1 MSKSV
6 TPLES
11 FTHLTENIP
20 SWLIKLDDLTA
31 QVAEQNA
38 RFIRSSEFGEQ
49 LKKKKHNSTE
59 SLRPNDDDDN
69 IEDNTAV
76 PPTDKYIPPN
86 PSHKCLSHA
95 SRPKAAANNALVAA
109 EIRRKRKPGSGHSH
123 ASGHARYRTKSM
135 VIVYY
140 DSAIQESFEAVVR
153 NIAGARNTLR
163 KGKTTAS
170 FKARMASIGVGM
182 DDDPF
187 SGASKFK
194 MMAPKITRPSM
205 PSTRLGGPDLLS
217 GGNMTPFEEAD
228 KDLETAQSLCEVAA
242 HQFLR
247 DGDCRLEIEG
257 TRKRFQN
264 VLDLAGKEVERLKEE
279 EEQEKAKEATTAEQQ
294 TNGVTLT
301 TDTPRAVESVE
312 ERVQPKTEPPPPKQV
327 NFTGTGTIEI
337 DDGSDA
343 ESIHLDLSAFRR
355 TRRG

>member
-11 FTHLTENIP
+11 FAHLTENIP
-20 SWLIKLDDLTA
+20 SWLSNLDDLTA

-38 RFIRSSEFGEQ
+38 RFIRNSELSES

-59 SLRPNDDDDN
+59 SLRPNDGDDN
-69 IEDNTAV
+69 IEDNTII

-86 PSHKCLSHA
+86 PSYKCLSHA
-95 SRPKAAANNALVAA
+95 SRPMVAPNNALVAA
-109 EIRRKRKPGSGHSH
+109 EIRRKRKPGSGHSK

-135 VIVYY
+135 IIVYY
-140 DSAIQESFEAVVR
+140 DSAIQDSFESIVR

-187 SGASKFK
+187 SGPTKFK
-194 MMAPKITRPSM
+194 MMAPKMMRPSM
-205 PSTRLGGPDLLS
+205 PSTRLGGPDLLN
-217 GGNMTPFEEAD
+217 GGEMTSFEDAD

-264 VLDLAGKEVERLKEE
+264 VLELAQKEVGKLTEE
-279 EEQEKAKEATTAEQQ
+279 EEKEKAKEAAEAEQK
-294 TNGVTLT
+294 
-301 TDTPRAVESVE
+301 TDDIKMSTETPEVAEVVGGQ
-312 ERVQPKTEPPPPKQV
+312 VQPKMEPPPLKPI
-327 NFTGTGTIEI
+327 NFTGTGAIEI

-343 ESIHLDLSAFRR
+343 ESVHLDLSAFRR

>member
-11 FTHLTENIP
+11 FTHLTQNIP
-20 SWLIKLDDLTA
+20 SWLTNLDDLTA

-38 RFIRSSEFGEQ
+38 RFIRNSEFGEQ

-69 IEDNTAV
+69 IQDNTII
-76 PPTDKYIPPN
+76 PPTDIYMPPN

-95 SRPKAAANNALVAA
+95 SRPKVAANNALVAA

-123 ASGHARYRTKSM
+123 AFGHARYRTKSM
-135 VIVYY
+135 IIVYY
-140 DSAIQESFEAVVR
+140 DSAIQDSFESIVR
-153 NIAGARNTLR
+153 NIAAARNSLR

-187 SGASKFK
+187 SGVTKFK
-194 MMAPKITRPSM
+194 MMAPKMMRPSL
-205 PSTRLGGPDLLS
+205 PSTRLGGLDLLN
-217 GGNMTPFEEAD
+217 GGEMTSFEDAD

-264 VLDLAGKEVERLKEE
+264 VLELAKKEVERLTEE
-279 EEQEKAKEATTAEQQ
+279 EEKEKAKEIAEAAQKTDGVQ
-294 TNGVTLT
+294 TVVEIPKAV
-301 TDTPRAVESVE
+301 DTVEKK
-312 ERVQPKTEPPPPKQV
+312 VQPKMEPPPLKQI

>member
-20 SWLIKLDDLTA
+20 SWLTKLDDLTA

-38 RFIRSSEFGEQ
+38 RFIRSSNFGDQ

-59 SLRPNDDDDN
+59 SLRPNDNEDN
-69 IEDNTAV
+69 IQDDAII
-76 PPTDKYIPPN
+76 PPTDTYIPPN

-95 SRPKAAANNALVAA
+95 SRPKAAANNAIVAA
-109 EIRRKRKPGSGHSH
+109 EIRRKRKPGSGQSH

-140 DSAIQESFEAVVR
+140 DSAIQESFESIVR
-153 NIAGARNTLR
+153 DIAGARNTLR

-170 FKARMASIGVGM
+170 FKTRMASIGIGV

-187 SGASKFK
+187 AGVAKFK
-194 MMAPKITRPSM
+194 MMAPKLTRPSF
-205 PSTRLGGPDLLS
+205 PSTRIGGPEPL
-217 GGNMTPFEEAD
+217 GNNEGMTCFED
-228 KDLETAQSLCEVAA
+228 TDRDLETAQNLCEVAA

-257 TRKRFQN
+257 TRKRFQD
-264 VLDLAGKEVERLKEE
+264 VLEVAKKQVARFTEE
-279 EEQEKAKEATTAEQQ
+279 EEQEKAKEEVEAEKNAKDVEVGSEATQAIDIT
-294 TNGVTLT
+294 
-301 TDTPRAVESVE
+301 E
-312 ERVQPKTEPPPPKQV
+312 EKQSEPTPPKQI
-327 NFTGTGTIEI
+327 NFTSTGTIEI
-337 DDGSDA
+337 DDGSDT
-343 ESIHLDLSAFRR
+343 ESVHIDLSAIRR
-355 TRRG
+355 TRRA